1 MLMKITHKH
10 CSLTTMEV
18 LNSGFS
24 SMDVD
29 TSGDIMYGGFPIDFY
44 YDLNLFYF

>member
-1 MLMKITHKH
+1 MFVNHNG
-10 CSLTTMEV
+10 SVEY
-18 LNSGFS
+18 SGFS

-44 YDLNLFYF
+44 YDLNLFYFW